1 MDLDQCI
8 ALSLALIYYFRLPT
22 KEDNEKRGD
31 VTTPSREEL
40 AGLLSKS
47 LPRFERRVQQQL
59 EKFVNTKNFSIPAG
73 VAINQAVCIRSVF
86 VITISSLI
94 SSIQDSRTY
103 FRYYCQYHDADT
115 AVYNW
120 CTRLVQSLFI

>member
-8 ALSLALIYYFRLPT
+8 VLSLALIYYFRLPT

-47 LPRFERRVQQQL
+47 LPKFEITVQKQL
-59 EKFVNTKNFSIPAG
+59 ENFVNTKNFSIPAG
-73 VAINQAVCIRSVF
+73 VAINQAVCIRPIF
-86 VITISSLI
+86 ITTISSLI

-103 FRYYCQYHDADT
+103 FRYYC
-115 AVYNW
+115 
-120 CTRLVQSLFI
+120 